1 MITDFKINVVENF
14 ITLED
19 ANTLVSY
26 IKDNCSDKQ
35 KFSTLFVSLQIEPKL
50 CGTRHIFENGCGI
63 VGLSTY
69 YFMFRYKKAYLDP
82 PPEKKETTTPAAPK
96 DASTTKKPAYKRKDN
111 VIRYTP
117 YQSSEFEDQEYSNQL
132 YSSQLSGY
140 NQPLYGYVPQEE
152 QNDAFFGYREPVY
165 PKDDSNYSSN
175 YYYQQQEPNYAVS
188 SVTEDIPSVENK
200 ILTSFKS
207 ILSKLEK
214 SGNTDQWQPASP
226 A

>member
-1 MITDFKINVVENF
+1 M
-14 ITLED
+14 
-19 ANTLVSY
+19 
-26 IKDNCSDKQ
+26 
-35 KFSTLFVSLQIEPKL
+35 
-50 CGTRHIFENGCGI
+50 
-63 VGLSTY
+63 GLSTY

-152 QNDAFFGYREPVY
+152 QSDAFYGYREPVY

-207 ILSKLEK
+207 ILSN
-214 SGNTDQWQPASP
+214 SVVF
-226 A
+226 